1 MSSVTVRARRI
12 VAMSDV
18 HADLAE
24 NRAWLSTLSPRAY
37 ADAALIMAGDVTDDL
52 AVLARTLRDLRD
64 TFAAVLF
71 VPGNH
76 ELWVRRGESA
86 DSMEKF
92 ERVAALCDGLGVLTR
107 PARIEAGGGGAA
119 WVVPLVSWYTGPE
132 EGDDSLFVPKPG
144 EDPTLSMWSDR
155 YYTAWPA
162 RPGGATVAA
171 RFLAMNEIHVARAYD
186 APVISFSHFLPRR
199 ELIFATPEERAAAP
213 PGLRF
218 DPHPQFNF
226 SRVAGCAG
234 LDTQIRRLGART
246 HVYGHQHRNRDR
258 TLDGVRYVSQC
269 LGYPRER
276 TNGLPA
282 RITGPMVVWEASPA

>member
-1 MSSVTVRARRI
+1 MARVSVSAKRI

-24 NRAWLSTLSPRAY
+24 NRAWLSTLSSRAY
-37 ADAALIMAGDVTDDL
+37 ADAALILAGDVTDDL
-52 AVLARTLRDLRD
+52 VVLGRTLRALQD
-64 TFAAVLF
+64 TFAAVFF

-76 ELWVRRGESA
+76 ELWVRRGECA

-92 ERVAALCDGLGVLTR
+92 ERVATLCEGLGVLTR
-107 PARIEAGGGGAA
+107 PARIEAGAGGAA

-155 YYTAWPA
+155 YFTAWPS
-162 RPGGATVAA
+162 RPGAATVAA
-171 RFLAMNEIHVARAYD
+171 RFLAMNEAHVARAYD

-199 ELIFATPEERAAAP
+199 ELIFATPEERAAVA
-213 PGLRF
+213 PGLRV
-218 DPHPQFNF
+218 DPHPRFNF
-226 SRVAGCAG
+226 SRVAGCRG
-234 LDTQIRRLGART
+234 LDEQIHRLGARA

-258 TLDGVRYVSQC
+258 TLDGVRYLSQC

-276 TNGLPA
+276 TNGMPG
-282 RITGPMVVWEASPA
+282 RIAAPMVVWEASPA